1 MDINDLK
8 LFTRAAELG
17 NITRAAAELGYT
29 QSAASHALR
38 RLEQSLGTQLLQ
50 RLHMGVC
57 LTENG
62 RALLPYT
69 AAMLTAQERLI
80 QKAEELSSCVSGT
93 VSVGCISSVA
103 IRWLPELIEH
113 MARRYPAVQIRF
125 QDGSYEDVET
135 WILKKKVDVGFLSA
149 ATKQP
154 FRLTPLVEDDLL
166 LVLPHGHELCALEE
180 VPPEQLRQQRVI
192 VPAEGIDYDVGDIL
206 RRAGC
211 AVTEGASV
219 SSDYAALSLVGQA
232 RGVTILPRMLL
243 ADHDDRRVCLRYL
256 AGRPTRTICLATLPQ
271 HRLSPAAETFCRCAA
286 EMLCGEEAP
295 PRG

>member
-1 MDINDLK
+1 MDVNDLK

-62 RALLPYT
+62 RALLPYA

-80 QKAEELSSCVSGT
+80 QKAGELSDRVSGT

-113 MARRYPAVQIRF
+113 MARRFPAVQIRF

-154 FRLTPLVEDDLL
+154 FRLTPLVEDDML
-166 LVLPHGHELCALEE
+166 LVLPCGHPLCELAE
-180 VPPEQLRQQRVI
+180 VPLARLREERVI
-192 VPAEGIDYDVGDIL
+192 VPAEGIDYDVGNIL

-211 AVTEGASV
+211 AVTDSTSV
-219 SSDYAALSLVGQA
+219 NSDYSALTLVGQE

-243 ADHDDRRVCLRYL
+243 GDYDDQRIQLRYL
-256 AGRPTRTICLATLPQ
+256 EGHPTRTICLATLPQ
-271 HRLSPAAETFCRCAA
+271 RRLSPAAELFCRYTTD
-286 EMLCGEEAP
+286 MFHTSI
-295 PRG
+295 